1 MSVELRVSENHFE
14 NESNQEL
21 LAVQNNKFEVIDFGE
36 ETLKSIS
43 KLGGILRRIRRRM
56 ESEGY
61 TIKDGILIKKEI

>member
-1 MSVELRVSENHFE
+1 MSVELRVSDTHFE

-21 LAVQNNKFEVIDFGE
+21 LAVQKNKFEIIDVGE

-43 KLGGILRRIRRRM
+43 KLGSILRKIRRRM